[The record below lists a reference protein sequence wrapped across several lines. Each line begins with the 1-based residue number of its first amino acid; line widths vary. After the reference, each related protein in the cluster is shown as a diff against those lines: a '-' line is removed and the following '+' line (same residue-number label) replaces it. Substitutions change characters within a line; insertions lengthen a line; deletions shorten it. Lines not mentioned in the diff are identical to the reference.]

1 MPPSNDIVNAA
12 SSVSYRS
19 LLKAALLI
27 SELHIVVKAALLISE
42 FYCNLNHFCDNVNI
56 SQVKALVLRMK
67 KKPVMSNTVRFF
79 CFNSTLPFT

>member
-27 SELHIVVKAALLISE
+27 SELHIVVKGR
-42 FYCNLNHFCDNVNI
+42 FTN
-56 SQVKALVLRMK
+56 KRVL
-67 KKPVMSNTVRFF
+67 
-79 CFNSTLPFT
+79 